1 MQLIELSLSQDKLMF
16 IVDDQ
21 RIEVPQGLSWIA
33 EQSLRQD
40 QLDALGIEH
49 AIYVIEEILETLHLS
64 YKTERIATTQ
74 DVMMKQVLDLF
85 FHGVYRIDRILLE
98 HAFNDFIERIEFYIA
113 QGEAEHVSIFVYF
126 IFIRELMH
134 HCNVIEI
141 EYRTPL

>member
-33 EQSLRQD
+33 QQSLRQD

-64 YKTERIATTQ
+64 
-74 DVMMKQVLDLF
+74 
-85 FHGVYRIDRILLE
+85 
-98 HAFNDFIERIEFYIA
+98 
-113 QGEAEHVSIFVYF
+113 
-126 IFIRELMH
+126 
-134 HCNVIEI
+134 
-141 EYRTPL
+141 